1 MVYATGIIMRRR
13 ISILMAGIGLIL
25 ILLLLRLA
33 WLQFI
38 RGDELTN
45 KALEN
50 RLREVQLEPKRGVI
64 YDRNGKELAI
74 SVSAD
79 SVGATPSQIKDPVAV
94 AEELA
99 PILEMDKEK
108 LIKLLSKKASFVW
121 IANKID
127 SQKARKIREK
137 NLPGISLYEEPLR
150 YYPNGSFAAHLL
162 GFVQFR
168 GNIGGGGIE
177 AALEKELRGIPGKI
191 VVEYDAAGRPIPQ
204 ATHRYYPSVEG
215 NSVVL
220 TIDETIQHFVERELD
235 KVMEKHKPAH
245 AAIIVMDVKTG
256 EILAMGVRPTYDPN
270 QYFKFPH
277 ELWSKNFAV
286 ADAYEP
292 GSTFKVIT
300 AAAALEEGVVRPQDR
315 FYDPGFKEV
324 LGKKIKCWKAG
335 GHGSQ
340 SFVEVAQNSCNPG
353 FIEVALRLGVEKFS
367 RYVRAF
373 GFGRPTGISLPGE
386 GEGILVN
393 PKKATQLD
401 LATMAIGQ
409 SNAVTPIQLITAVA
423 AVANDGMLMKPQVVK
438 EIRDIKG
445 NVVRT
450 FAPQP
455 VRQVISTTTARE
467 LRGIL
472 EHVVARGTGQKA
484 YLEGYRAAGKTG
496 TAQKAGP
503 GGGYVAG
510 KYVASFVG
518 FAPADNPRVAALVVI
533 DEPQGGE
540 YYGGVIAAPVFG
552 AVMGDT
558 LKYLGVMPQL
568 DAGVKPD
575 SKLIPRQSRP
585 EQTGEKLKAVEVP
598 SLVNL
603 PVAEAR
609 QLAEKAGLKVLV
621 EGEQGVVQRQFP
633 LAGAVV
639 TQGTEILLSTR
650 RGEVPAGT
658 RVTVPDVSGK
668 TLRDAATLLAL
679 TGLRLEA
686 EGSGVAYEQS
696 IAPGEKVV
704 AGTVVRVK
712 FRPPA
717 EGGSGG
723 NNPTQPTAGTL
734 PDSELKD

>member
-1 MVYATGIIMRRR
+1 MVYATGVIMRRR
-13 ISILMAGIGLIL
+13 ISLLMAGIGLIL

-79 SVGATPSQIKDPVAV
+79 SVGATPSQIKDPEAV
-94 AEELA
+94 AAELA
-99 PILEMDKEK
+99 PILEMEKDK
-108 LIKLLSKKASFVW
+108 LVKLLSKRASFVW

-127 SQKARKIREK
+127 SAKARKIREK

-168 GNIGGGGIE
+168 GNVGGGGVE
-177 AALEKELRGIPGKI
+177 AALEKELRGVPGKI

-235 KVMEKHKPAH
+235 NVMEKHKPAH
-245 AAIIVMDVKTG
+245 AAIIMMDVKTG
-256 EILAMGVRPTYDPN
+256 EILALGVRPTYDPN

-324 LGKKIKCWKAG
+324 LGKKIRCWKAG

-340 SFVEVAQNSCNPG
+340 SFVEVTQNSCNPG

-367 RYVRAF
+367 NYVRAF
-373 GFGRPTGISLPGE
+373 GFGKLTGINLPGE

-409 SNAVTPIQLITAVA
+409 SNAVTPIQLLTAVA
-423 AVANDGMLMKPQVVK
+423 AVANDGQLMKPQIVK

-445 NVVRT
+445 NVVRKIE
-450 FAPQP
+450 PQP
-455 VRQVISTTTARE
+455 VRQVISATTARE
-467 LRGIL
+467 LRGLL
-472 EHVVARGTGQKA
+472 ENVVARGTGQKA

-503 GGGYVAG
+503 GGGYAPG
-510 KYVASFVG
+510 KYVSSFVG
-518 FAPADNPRVAALVVI
+518 FAPADNPRVAALLVI
-533 DEPQGGE
+533 DEPQGE

-568 DAGVKPD
+568 DAGIKPD
-575 SKLIPRQSRP
+575 PRLLPSQPRQQES
-585 EQTGEKLKAVEVP
+585 GEKLQAVEVP

-621 EGEQGVVQRQFP
+621 EGEPGVVQRQFP

-650 RGEVPAGT
+650 KGEVPAGT
-658 RVTVPDVSGK
+658 KVTVPDVSGK

-679 TGLRLEA
+679 SGLRLEA

-696 IAPGEKVV
+696 ILPGEKVA
-704 AGTVVRVK
+704 AGTVVKVK
-712 FRPPA
+712 FRPPSNA
-717 EGGSGG
+717 DNQGDSQS
-723 NNPTQPTAGTL
+723 QPTAGVL
-734 PDSELKD
+734 PDSELRD